1 MEGKSVLFLTL
12 VLTGDNDI
20 IVFTLLLFLLCN
32 MDATLL
38 LKLLCCATFQSADL
52 SHARK
57 CNFRELTGIP

>member
-12 VLTGDNDI
+12 VLTGDDI
-20 IVFTLLLFLLCN
+20 IAFTLLLFLLCN

-57 CNFRELTGIP
+57 CNFRELTGIL